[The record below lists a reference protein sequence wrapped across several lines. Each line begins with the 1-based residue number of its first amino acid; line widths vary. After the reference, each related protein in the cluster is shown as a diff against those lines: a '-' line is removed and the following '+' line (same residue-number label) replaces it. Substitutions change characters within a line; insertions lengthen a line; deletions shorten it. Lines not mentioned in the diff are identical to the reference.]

1 MIVIKKTSTKDVYE
15 IVRIHCDAFE
25 GFFLT
30 SLGTSFL
37 TFYYHCFVK
46 SDETVSMVAI
56 EDDKIVGFSAST
68 KKCKGFNSRLIKQNL
83 FSFAMLSLKLL
94 FTNTG
99 ALLRLVKNLTK
110 KGDTVED
117 NEDYAELYSI
127 GVDSHQQGKGIGK
140 KLLAKTE
147 EVMKQ
152 EGVERVSLTTDY
164 DNNESAVGF
173 YHSMGYETLYEFV
186 TYPNRKMYRLI
197 KTL

>member
-1 MIVIKKTSTKDVYE
+1 MKDVDE

-37 TFYYHCFVK
+37 TVYYHCFVK
-46 SDETVSMVAI
+46 SAETVSMVAI
-56 EDDKIVGFSAST
+56 EDDRVVGFSAAT
-68 KKCKGFNSRLIKQNL
+68 KECKGFNSRLIKQNL

-110 KGDTVED
+110 KGDTVKD

-152 EGVERVSLTTDY
+152 EGVEQVSLTTDY